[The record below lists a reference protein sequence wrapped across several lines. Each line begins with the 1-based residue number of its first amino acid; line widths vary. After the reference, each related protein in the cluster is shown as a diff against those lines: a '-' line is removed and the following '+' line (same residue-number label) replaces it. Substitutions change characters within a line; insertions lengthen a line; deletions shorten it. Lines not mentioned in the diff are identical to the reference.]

1 MTSSLASVRE
11 TLLDAGVWFIESVL
25 ACPGV
30 LGIALIGSIVTPK
43 KNPKDIDLVLYI
55 ADDAD
60 LIQVA
65 ALARRLKG
73 RLQAHNLGADAFLA
87 NANREY
93 LGRTCSWNDC
103 RPGVRASCDA
113 LNCGRRPYLHD
124 DLTTVMLA
132 TDLVREPPVEIWP
145 RCVLRSSI
153 AADVKRMVARIHERH
168 NSALNPPHS
177 AVTAR
182 ASCSTRRPVGPARY
196 RGRWEDTE
204 R

>member
-1 MTSSLASVRE
+1 MTSSMFSVRD
-11 TLLDAGVWFIESVL
+11 TLLDAGLWFIESVL

-55 ADDAD
+55 ADDAN
-60 LIQVA
+60 LLHVA

-93 LGRTCSWNDC
+93 LGRTCSWKDC

-113 LNCGRRPYLHD
+113 LHCGRRPYLHD

-132 TDLVREPPVEIWP
+132 TELVREPPVEVWP

-153 AADVKRMVARIHERH
+153 AGDVKRMVARIHERH
-168 NSALNPPHS
+168 NSALNPSHS
-177 AVTAR
+177 VVTAR
-182 ASCSTRRPVGPARY
+182 AYGGTRPAR
-196 RGRWEDTE
+196 GRA
-204 R
+204 RSAAR

>member
-1 MTSSLASVRE
+1 MSSVRE
-11 TLLDAGVWFIESVL
+11 TLLDAGLWFIESVL

-43 KNPKDIDLVLYI
+43 ENPKDIDLLLYI

-60 LIQVA
+60 LLQVA

-93 LGRTCSWNDC
+93 VGRTCSWKDC

-113 LNCGRRPYLHD
+113 LHCGRRPYLHD

-132 TDLVREPPVEIWP
+132 TELVREPPIEIWP

-168 NSALNPPHS
+168 NSALNPSHS
-177 AVTAR
+177 VVTGLAKDGKRR
-182 ASCSTRRPVGPARY
+182 AA
-196 RGRWEDTE
+196 GRTG
-204 R
+204 